1 MQTKFQTVT
10 YTLPAG
16 TPAGIYNVP
25 RTELIAGYDRLT
37 GIATY
42 INQNPQVEFQIAI
55 KDEGEI
61 HQDFTNY
68 RDYTASQS
76 LDFRKRYKPF
86 DIQARGVSM
95 KLEVKV
101 ITPLVAALNVD
112 FVFRLERTVNTNNC
126 SNRTNTPKPANR

>member
-1 MQTKFQTVT
+1 MQTKLQTVNF
-10 YTLPAG
+10 TLPAG

-42 INQNPQVEFQIAI
+42 VNLNPQVEFQIAI

-95 KLEVKV
+95 KLEIKV
-101 ITPLVAALNVD
+101 ITTLVQPLNVD
-112 FVFRLERTVNTNNC
+112 FVFRLERTVNTNCNTR
-126 SNRTNTPKPANR
+126 NTNTPKPAKN